1 MRKMKKGL
9 KLTDILV
16 TIVIAL
22 VFGVVYK
29 IWGPVYS
36 LLTPLGLQIQE
47 LSYGMWFIAA
57 SVAYLLIRKA
67 GVAFLAEVAAASG
80 EFLVGS
86 EYGLMVLVYGVVQGL
101 FAEAVFMG
109 FRYKRFDMMVV
120 SIAGV
125 AAAIGSLLMDL
136 FRGYLFDYVWWN
148 VTLLISFRIIGAILL
163 SGVLAYILVKALEA
177 TGVTNLLRPA
187 SKEDYDS
194 LRQ

>member
-1 MRKMKKGL
+1 MKQGL

-22 VFGVVYK
+22 VFGIVYK
-29 IWGPVYS
+29 IWGPVYNF
-36 LLTPLGLQIQE
+36 LTPFGLHINE

-86 EYGLMVLVYGVVQGL
+86 EYGLMVLIYGVIQGL
-101 FAEAVFMG
+101 FAELIFMS
-109 FRYKRFDMMVV
+109 FRYKRFDMLVV
-120 SIAGV
+120 SLAGFASAV
-125 AAAIGSLLMDL
+125 GSLLLDL
-136 FRGYLFDYVWWN
+136 FRGYLFDYVWWSL
-148 VTLLISFRIIGAILL
+148 TLMITFRIIGAILL
-163 SGVLAYILVKALEA
+163 AGVLAYALVKALEA
-177 TGVTNLLRPA
+177 TGVTSLLRPA

-194 LRQ
+194 LRR

>member
-1 MRKMKKGL
+1 MKKGL
-9 KLTDILV
+9 RLTDILV

-22 VFGVVYK
+22 VFGIVYK
-29 IWGPVYS
+29 IWGPVYAFLS
-36 LLTPLGLQIQE
+36 PIGLQIQE

-86 EYGLMVLVYGVVQGL
+86 EFGLMVLVYGVIQGL
-101 FAEAVFMG
+101 FAELVFAG
-109 FRYKRFDMMVV
+109 FRYKRFDMLAV
-120 SIAGV
+120 SLAGI
-125 AAAIGSLLMDL
+125 AAAIGSLLLDL

-148 VTLLISFRIIGAILL
+148 VMLLISFRIIGAVLL
-163 SGVLAYILVKALEA
+163 AGILAYAIVKALEA
-177 TGVTNLLRPA
+177 TGVTSLLRPA

-194 LRQ
+194 LRH